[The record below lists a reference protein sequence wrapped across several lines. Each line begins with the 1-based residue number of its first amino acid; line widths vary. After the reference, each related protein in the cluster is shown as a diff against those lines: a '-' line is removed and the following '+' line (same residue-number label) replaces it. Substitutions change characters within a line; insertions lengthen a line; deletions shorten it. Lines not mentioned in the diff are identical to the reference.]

1 MRNNRARITLAT
13 AWLLALTGSLMA
25 QQTTLGFRDGGW
37 ELTGDAEYA
46 TVDGRESVRIRTGFA
61 TRKDVALQD
70 GSIDFDVKMTRHR
83 SFVYILFRM
92 AEDGEQEEIYFRP
105 HKSSLSDAVQ
115 YNPVYQGR
123 GQWQIYHGP
132 GATAAVEFSPEQ
144 WTHVRVVLQGGRGA
158 LFVGDMTTPAMVMP
172 RLIRAPRAGYIA
184 LRSFLPGGN
193 PEGVFPAVFSDVMVR
208 PGFVPFDFST
218 VDQGSRL
225 ESPEGVITSWSVS
238 EAFVPGA
245 GPVLELPE
253 SLSSSPWQSVD
264 ADPMG
269 LALLI
274 RAVRLPPRTP
284 RVAAAA
290 RVTIQASQ
298 ASTRS
303 FNFGYSDE
311 VSVFLNGRLLF
322 SADDRYSFDTPRR
335 EGLIG
340 LDQGTL
346 YLPLQAGAN
355 ELVLVVSDSFG
366 GWGVMGQIPDREGL
380 RVVAR

>member
-1 MRNNRARITLAT
+1 MRNCRTRISLATVWTLAF
-13 AWLLALTGSLMA
+13 TGSLMS
-25 QQTTLGFRDGGW
+25 QQRSLGFRDGGW
-37 ELTGDAEYA
+37 ELSGDAEFA

-70 GSIDFDVKMTRHR
+70 GAIDFDVKMTRHR
-83 SFVYILFRM
+83 SFVYIIFRM
-92 AEDGEQEEIYFRP
+92 AEEGEQEEIYFRP
-105 HKSSLSDAVQ
+105 HKSSLPDAVQ

-132 GATAAVEFSPEQ
+132 GATAAVEFTPEN
-144 WTHVRVVLQGGRGA
+144 WTHVRVVLQGSRGA
-158 LFVGDMTTPAMVMP
+158 LFVGDMTTPAMVMH
-172 RLIRAPRAGYIA
+172 RLVRTPHEGYIA
-184 LRSFLPGGN
+184 LRSFLPGGD
-193 PEGVFPAVFSDVMVR
+193 PEGVFPAAFSDVIVR

-218 VDQGSRL
+218 IDEGNRA
-225 ESPEGVITSWSVS
+225 ETPEGVITSWSVS
-238 EAFVPGA
+238 KAFVPGA

-253 SLSSSPWQSVD
+253 AVASGSWENVE
-264 ADPMG
+264 ADPRG

-346 YLPLQAGAN
+346 YLPLEAGAN

-366 GWGVMGQIPDREGL
+366 GWGVMGQIPDRQGL